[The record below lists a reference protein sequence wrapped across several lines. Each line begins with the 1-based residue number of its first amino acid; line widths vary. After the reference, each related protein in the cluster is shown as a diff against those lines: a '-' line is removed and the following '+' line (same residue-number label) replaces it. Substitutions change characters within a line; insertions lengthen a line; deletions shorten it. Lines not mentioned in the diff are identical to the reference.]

1 MYKHLE
7 PNINIIEIPFA
18 PFIDGVNRNVKIS
31 NHLTI
36 GELYDSTK
44 VLNKSY
50 LLNHGIP
57 VHPNFLQLFELLR
70 SHTKEPLFLGSSYRS
85 FTWELSKNRSGN
97 SQHVQAIAYDFNG
110 KNLTKVIN
118 EALETKNTLYKELRK
133 IGVNAFGLY
142 SWGYHLDFRNN
153 KTNNEIFFWSDKKKS
168 FKIITTI
175 SIISLLLIY
184 LKKFYR
190 KWKI

>member
-7 PNINIIEIPFA
+7 PNINIIQVPFA
-18 PFIDGVNRNVKIS
+18 PFIDGVDRKVKLS

-44 VLNKSY
+44 VLNKND
-50 LLNHGIP
+50 LNLHGIP

-70 SHTKEPLFLGSSYRS
+70 SHTKEPLYLGSSYRS
-85 FTWELSKNRSGN
+85 HNWEVSQNRTGT

-110 KNLTKVIN
+110 KNLSNVLD

-133 IGVNAFGLY
+133 IGVNAYGQY

-153 KTNNEIFFWSDKKKS
+153 KPNNEIYFWSEKKK
-168 FKIITTI
+168 TNNLVLL
-175 SIISLLLIY
+175 SIIALILFY
-184 LKKFYR
+184 IKKSYK